1 MRRWKVLRVD
11 DRIVSGFIGYASRCV
26 RHGHRFSRGDWTFPI
41 LIRGGRS
48 NRRGRHQAADR
59 RRSASLCGR
68 RLDPVHDVFS
78 QWCHIVM
85 EVIKY
90 GDLLIDDPLVPF
102 YVFIKLFRSD
112 VRELCLESHHTV
124 VMRFG

>member
-1 MRRWKVLRVD
+1 
-11 DRIVSGFIGYASRCV
+11 
-26 RHGHRFSRGDWTFPI
+26 
-41 LIRGGRS
+41 
-48 NRRGRHQAADR
+48 
-59 RRSASLCGR
+59 
-68 RLDPVHDVFS
+68 
-78 QWCHIVM
+78 M

-90 GDLLIDDPLVPF
+90 GDLLINDPLVSC